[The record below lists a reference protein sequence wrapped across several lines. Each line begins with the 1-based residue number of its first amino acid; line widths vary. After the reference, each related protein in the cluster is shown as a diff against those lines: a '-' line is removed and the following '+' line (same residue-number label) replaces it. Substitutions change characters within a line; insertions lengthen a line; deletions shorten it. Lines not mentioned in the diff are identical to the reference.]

1 MGKLQDGCYV
11 KITISLCTDM
21 GCYVNIKNL
30 DHSFRQT
37 KKFNLINSG
46 LMFT

>member
-11 KITISLCTDM
+11 KITISLCTNV

-30 DHSFRQT
+30 DRRFRET
-37 KKFNLINSG
+37 
-46 LMFT
+46 